1 MGTHLALL
9 EHWSS
14 DDNSFGGNEACV
26 KQTQIIVKIEI
37 TATFCWVIFLIKS
50 RLKSFATLV
59 KIREMATL
67 KTFSRIQILNYNF
80 KTIKRPIFLCKSQAN
95 VYCVS

>member
-26 KQTQIIVKIEI
+26 KQTEIIVKIKSICVI
-37 TATFCWVIFLIKS
+37 TNVCTK
-50 RLKSFATLV
+50 
-59 KIREMATL
+59 
-67 KTFSRIQILNYNF
+67 LN
-80 KTIKRPIFLCKSQAN
+80 LGLS
-95 VYCVS
+95 